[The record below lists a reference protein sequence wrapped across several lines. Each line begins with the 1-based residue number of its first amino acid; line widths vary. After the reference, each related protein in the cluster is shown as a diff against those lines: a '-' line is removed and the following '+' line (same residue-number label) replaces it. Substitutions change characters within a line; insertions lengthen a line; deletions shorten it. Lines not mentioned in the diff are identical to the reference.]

1 MSRLADRPG
10 ASKGAGRAAR
20 HVNGEC
26 VLFADVVTDSIQTL
40 INVTEYRRAR
50 QIAHNEEHGITP
62 QSVIR
67 SVQQSLHSYEKGKQH
82 AEKLNASLVAEDE
95 TSYDKLRV
103 IAELEQEMRDASSKL
118 EFERAAHLRDQIA
131 TLKNATPVMPPQK
144 KVKYLGKKR
153 AGRKG

>member
-1 MSRLADRPG
+1 
-10 ASKGAGRAAR
+10 
-20 HVNGEC
+20 VNGEC

-62 QSVIR
+62 KSVIR
-67 SVQQSLHSYEKGKQH
+67 SVQQSLHTYEKGK
-82 AEKLNASLVAEDE
+82 ASADKLNASLVAENEDA
-95 TSYDKLRV
+95 YDKLKV

-131 TLKNATPVMPPQK
+131 TLKNDTPVMPPQK
-144 KVKYLGKKR
+144 KVKYPGKKKSKR
-153 AGRKG
+153 SR